1 MFPRLKPKGN
11 TERRME
17 MDKERAMTSSSSN
30 RVWLITGCSSGF
42 GQAFAQAVIAHGD
55 QLIATARHVEQMV
68 PLAGASSD
76 QVLTLTLD
84 VTNARQAQE
93 TVKAALDTFGHIDVL
108 VNNAGYGL
116 FGAFEELSEAQI
128 RQQLEVNLLGAMNV
142 TRAVLPS
149 LRAQRSGHLVQISSL
164 GGLAGFAGNS
174 AYSAS
179 KFALEGWSEALSREL
194 GFFGIKVT
202 IVEPGGFRTEWAGRS
217 LVKAA
222 PLSAYDAVM
231 AQRRTDRELAHG
243 RQSGD
248 PARAAQAILAV
259 VESEHPPL
267 RLPLG
272 TDAVTIIRQ
281 HLQQQLSDLDRWEPL
296 SRSTD
301 FPRS

>member
-1 MFPRLKPKGN
+1 
-11 TERRME
+11 
-17 MDKERAMTSSSSN
+17 MTSSSSN

-42 GQAFAQAVIAHGD
+42 GQAFARAVIAHGD
-55 QLIATARHVEQMV
+55 HLIATARHVEQIEA
-68 PLAGASSD
+68 LAGAQPD
-76 QVLTLTLD
+76 QVRALELD

-93 TVKAALDTFGHIDVL
+93 IVKAALDTFGHIDVL

-149 LRAQRSGHLVQISSL
+149 MRAQGWGHLVQISSL

-179 KFALEGWSEALSREL
+179 KFALEGWSEVLSREL
-194 GFFGIKVT
+194 APFGIKVT

-217 LVKAA
+217 MIKAA
-222 PLSAYDAVM
+222 PLAPYDVVM
-231 AQRRTDRELAHG
+231 TERRAGMEQANG
-243 RQSGD
+243 RQPGD
-248 PARAAQAILAV
+248 PARAAQALIAV

-281 HLQQQLSDLDRWEPL
+281 HIQQQLSDLDCWESL
-296 SRSTD
+296 SYSTD
-301 FPRS
+301 FPRH

>member
-1 MFPRLKPKGN
+1 
-11 TERRME
+11 
-17 MDKERAMTSSSSN
+17 MTSSSSN

-42 GQAFAQAVIAHGD
+42 GQAFARAVIAHGD
-55 QLIATARHVEQMV
+55 HLIATARHVEQIEA
-68 PLAGASSD
+68 LAGAQPD
-76 QVLTLTLD
+76 QARALELD

-116 FGAFEELSEAQI
+116 FGAFEELSEAHI
-128 RQQLEVNLLGAMNV
+128 RQQLEVNVLGAMNV

-149 LRAQRSGHLVQISSL
+149 MRAQGWGHLVQISSL

-179 KFALEGWSEALSREL
+179 KFALEGWSEVLSREL
-194 GFFGIKVT
+194 APFGINVT

-217 LVKAA
+217 MIKAA
-222 PLSAYDAVM
+222 PLAAYDVVM
-231 AQRRTDRELAHG
+231 TERRAGMEQANG
-243 RQSGD
+243 RQPGD
-248 PARAAQAILAV
+248 PARAAQAIIAV
-259 VESEHPPL
+259 VESEQPPL

-281 HLQQQLSDLDRWEPL
+281 HLQQQLSDLDRWESL
-296 SRSTD
+296 SYSTD
-301 FPRS
+301 FPRH

>member
-1 MFPRLKPKGN
+1 
-11 TERRME
+11 
-17 MDKERAMTSSSSN
+17 MTSSSSN

-55 QLIATARHVEQMV
+55 HLIATARHVEQIEA
-68 PLAGASSD
+68 LAGAQPD
-76 QVLTLTLD
+76 QVRALELD

-149 LRAQRSGHLVQISSL
+149 MRAQGWGHLVQISSL

-179 KFALEGWSEALSREL
+179 KFALEGWSEVLSREL
-194 GFFGIKVT
+194 APFGIKVT

-217 LVKAA
+217 MIKAA
-222 PLSAYDAVM
+222 PLAAYDVVM
-231 AQRRTDRELAHG
+231 TERRAGMELANG
-243 RQSGD
+243 RQPGD
-248 PARAAQAILAV
+248 PARAAQALIAV

-281 HLQQQLSDLDRWEPL
+281 HLQQQLNDLDRWESL
-296 SRSTD
+296 SCSTD
-301 FPRS
+301 FPRH

>member
-1 MFPRLKPKGN
+1 
-11 TERRME
+11 
-17 MDKERAMTSSSSN
+17 
-30 RVWLITGCSSGF
+30 SSGF
-42 GQAFAQAVIAHGD
+42 GQAFAQAVMAHGD
-55 QLIATARHVEQMV
+55 HLIATARHVEQIEA
-68 PLAGASSD
+68 LAGAQPD
-76 QVLTLTLD
+76 QARALELD

-116 FGAFEELSEAQI
+116 FGAFEELSEAHI

-149 LRAQRSGHLVQISSL
+149 MRAQGWGHLVQISSL

-179 KFALEGWSEALSREL
+179 KFALEGWSEVLSREL
-194 GFFGIKVT
+194 APFGINVT

-217 LVKAA
+217 MIKAA
-222 PLSAYDAVM
+222 PLAAYDVVM
-231 AQRRTDRELAHG
+231 TERRAGMEQANG
-243 RQSGD
+243 RQPGD
-248 PARAAQAILAV
+248 PARAAQAIIAV
-259 VESEHPPL
+259 VESEQPPL

-281 HLQQQLSDLDRWEPL
+281 HLQQQLSDLDRWESL
-296 SRSTD
+296 SYSTD
-301 FPRS
+301 FPRH

>member
-1 MFPRLKPKGN
+1 
-11 TERRME
+11 ME
-17 MDKERAMTSSSSN
+17 KSMTSSSSN

-42 GQAFAQAVIAHGD
+42 GQAFARAVIAHGD
-55 QLIATARHVEQMV
+55 HLIATARHVEQIEA
-68 PLAGASSD
+68 LAGAQPD
-76 QVLTLTLD
+76 QVRTLELD

-128 RQQLEVNLLGAMNV
+128 RQQLEVNLLGTMNV

-149 LRAQRSGHLVQISSL
+149 LRAQGSGHLVQISSL

-179 KFALEGWSEALSREL
+179 KFALEGWSEVLSREL
-194 GFFGIKVT
+194 APFGINVT

-217 LVKAA
+217 MIKAA
-222 PLSAYDAVM
+222 PLAAYDVVM
-231 AQRRTDRELAHG
+231 TERRAGMEQANG
-243 RQSGD
+243 RQPGD
-248 PARAAQAILAV
+248 PARAAQAIIAV
-259 VESEHPPL
+259 IESEHPPL

-281 HLQQQLSDLDRWEPL
+281 HLQQQLSDLDRWESL

-301 FPRS
+301 FLHH

>member
-1 MFPRLKPKGN
+1 
-11 TERRME
+11 
-17 MDKERAMTSSSSN
+17 MTSSSSN

-42 GQAFAQAVIAHGD
+42 GQAFARAVIAHGD
-55 QLIATARHVEQMV
+55 HLIATARHVEQIEA
-68 PLAGASSD
+68 LAGAQPD
-76 QVLTLTLD
+76 QARALELD

-116 FGAFEELSEAQI
+116 FGAFEELSEAHI

-149 LRAQRSGHLVQISSL
+149 MRAQGWGHLVQISSL

-179 KFALEGWSEALSREL
+179 KFALEGWSEVLSREL
-194 GFFGIKVT
+194 APFGINVT

-217 LVKAA
+217 MIKAA
-222 PLSAYDAVM
+222 PLAAYDVVM
-231 AQRRTDRELAHG
+231 TERRAGMEQANG
-243 RQSGD
+243 RQPGD
-248 PARAAQAILAV
+248 PARAAQAIIAV
-259 VESEHPPL
+259 VESEQPPL

-281 HLQQQLSDLDRWEPL
+281 HLQQQLSDLDRWESL
-296 SRSTD
+296 SYSTD
-301 FPRS
+301 FPRH

>member
-1 MFPRLKPKGN
+1 
-11 TERRME
+11 
-17 MDKERAMTSSSSN
+17 MTFSSSK

-55 QLIATARHVEQMV
+55 HLIATARHVEQIEA
-68 PLAGASSD
+68 LTGAQPD
-76 QVLTLTLD
+76 QVRALELD

-128 RQQLEVNLLGAMNV
+128 RQQMEVNLLGAMNV

-149 LRAQRSGHLVQISSL
+149 LRAQGWGHLVQISSL

-179 KFALEGWSEALSREL
+179 KFALEGWSEVISREL
-194 GFFGIKVT
+194 APFGIKVT

-217 LVKAA
+217 MIKAA
-222 PLSAYDAVM
+222 PLAAYDVVM
-231 AQRRTDRELAHG
+231 TERREGMEQANG
-243 RQSGD
+243 RQPGD
-248 PARAAQAILAV
+248 PARAAQAIIAV

-281 HLQQQLSDLDRWEPL
+281 HLQQQLSDLDRWESL
-296 SRSTD
+296 SCSTD
-301 FPRS
+301 FPRH